1 MFRQIHAI
9 LTRTPRAQLLEDAI
23 GLAAIV
29 TLILVGLSLPGMP

>member
-1 MFRQIHAI
+1 MFRQIHDI
-9 LTRTPRAQLLEDAI
+9 LNRTPKGWIVEDMI